1 MEDKKFVS
9 LLADTT
15 IKYLWKNNNTR
26 KWLNEIILDKTGVD
40 LSNYILVDNELNSG
54 SKVKDYRLDL
64 VFNNDKDTVILEIN
78 REYSL
83 SGEIKGRRYLFR
95 RAGNSFN
102 SGDKYKNDIKTTLI
116 MFNNYYKK
124 NFEECKIATYTLNS
138 KELNHTLNDIKIIEM
153 FLPNYKKMC
162 YYESNIDKRLFLF
175 NATSYDE
182 MRSID
187 LDKSS
192 LYIIEELERLGMND
206 KFIDEY
212 DTELV
217 NRTMMESL
225 KDEGYNE
232 GRLSGLEEGRL
243 SGIIETAKNMLK
255 KNTDINFISECTGLS
270 IDEINNLKKYI

>member
-1 MEDKKFVS
+1 MKDKKFVS

-15 IKYLWKNNNTR
+15 IKYLWKNDNTR
-26 KWLNEIILDKTGVD
+26 QWLNEIILDKTGID
-40 LSNYILVDNELNSG
+40 LSDYVLVDNELNSG
-54 SKVKDYRLDL
+54 SNIKDYRLDL

-78 REYSL
+78 REYSV
-83 SGEIKGRRYLFR
+83 SGEVKGRRYLFR

-102 SGDKYKNDIKTTLI
+102 SGEKYKDNINTTLI

-124 NFEECKIATYTLNS
+124 DFEECKIATYTLNS

-153 FLPNYKKMC
+153 FLPKYKEMC
-162 YYESNIDKRLFLF
+162 YHESNIDKRLFLF

-182 MRSID
+182 MKSID

-225 KDEGYNE
+225 KDEGYDE
-232 GRLSGLEEGRL
+232 GRLSGL
-243 SGIIETAKNMLK
+243 IETAKNMLNDNINI
-255 KNTDINFISECTGLS
+255 NTIVKYTGLS
-270 IDEINNLKKYI
+270 IEEINKLKMNN

>member
-1 MEDKKFVS
+1 MQTKFVS

-232 GRLSGLEEGRL
+232 GVMAGRL
-243 SGIIETAKNMLK
+243 SGITEIAKNMLK
-255 KNTDINFISECTGLS
+255 KNSDIDFISECTGLS
-270 IDEINNLKKYI
+270 IEEINDLKKDI

>member
-1 MEDKKFVS
+1 MQTKFVS

-26 KWLNEIILDKTGVD
+26 NWLNEIILDKTGVD
-40 LSNYILVDNELNSG
+40 LSDYTLVDNELNSG

-83 SGEIKGRRYLFR
+83 SGEVKGRRYLFR

-162 YYESNIDKRLFLF
+162 YHESNIDKRLFLF

-255 KNTDINFISECTGLS
+255 KNTDIDFISECTGLS